1 VWVSESV
8 AFQWR
13 SALESLLFGF
23 DRIRSLDRE
32 PGFSFYRPREGLGYT
47 REKERMKKKKEKNRE
62 KESSMAVFLFFP
74 RRRAPL
80 VF

>member
-1 VWVSESV
+1 VSESV
-8 AFQWR
+8 ALQWR
-13 SALESLLFGF
+13 SALQSLLFGF
-23 DRIRSLDRE
+23 GRIRSPDRE

-47 REKERMKKKKEKNRE
+47 REKEREEKKKEKNRE
-62 KESSMAVFLFFP
+62 HEGSGAVFLFFP

>member
-1 VWVSESV
+1 VSESV

-23 DRIRSLDRE
+23 GRIRSPDRE
-32 PGFSFYRPREGLGYT
+32 LGFSFYRPREGLGYT

-74 RRRAPL
+74 HRRAPL

>member
-1 VWVSESV
+1 VSESV

-23 DRIRSLDRE
+23 GWIRSPERE
-32 PGFSFYRPREGLGYT
+32 PGFSFYRQREGVGYT

-62 KESSMAVFLFFP
+62 KESSMVVFLFFP